1 MRKIHYEFKAEEAL
15 WTAVRSRGAGG
26 QNVNKVATAVQL
38 KFDIRA
44 SSLPEKLKERLLTLR
59 DRRLGADGVITIR
72 AENNRTQE
80 LNLAEAYRRLRELI
94 DEASEIPDFRI
105 PTKPTR
111 ASIRRVRQTKTL
123 RSEVK
128 KLRGKV
134 RDFLRKGSK
143 KGRFIEA
150 PFDLSGFRKSQADF
164 SFSVI
169 LSFRSS
175 RSGVLTDFSQLESSA
190 TSTPSSVPA
199 TIFSLSLIRV

>member
-111 ASIRRVRQTKTL
+111 ASIRRVRQDVAK
-123 RSEVK
+123 RSEETS
-128 KLRGKV
+128 GKGE
-134 RDFLRKGSK
+134 RLLKE
-143 KGRFIEA
+143 RFEKRA
-150 PFDLSGFRKSQADF
+150 LH
-164 SFSVI
+164 
-169 LSFRSS
+169 
-175 RSGVLTDFSQLESSA
+175 
-190 TSTPSSVPA
+190 
-199 TIFSLSLIRV
+199 

>member
-80 LNLAEAYRRLRELI
+80 QKGDSVFPEA
-94 DEASEIPDFRI
+94 A
-105 PTKPTR
+105 
-111 ASIRRVRQTKTL
+111 A
-123 RSEVK
+123 
-128 KLRGKV
+128 
-134 RDFLRKGSK
+134 
-143 KGRFIEA
+143 
-150 PFDLSGFRKSQADF
+150 
-164 SFSVI
+164 
-169 LSFRSS
+169 
-175 RSGVLTDFSQLESSA
+175 
-190 TSTPSSVPA
+190 
-199 TIFSLSLIRV
+199 

>member
-1 MRKIHYEFKAEEAL
+1 VRKIHYEFKAEEAL

-44 SSLPEKLKERLLTLR
+44 SSLPEKLKERLLR
-59 DRRLGADGVITIR
+59 ANGVITIR

-134 RDFLRKGSK
+134 RDF
-143 KGRFIEA
+143 
-150 PFDLSGFRKSQADF
+150 
-164 SFSVI
+164 
-169 LSFRSS
+169 
-175 RSGVLTDFSQLESSA
+175 
-190 TSTPSSVPA
+190 
-199 TIFSLSLIRV
+199 

>member
-15 WTAVRSRGAGG
+15 WTAVRSRGTGG
-26 QNVNKVATAVQL
+26 QNVNKVATAFQL

-44 SSLPEKLKERLLTLR
+44 SSLPEKLKARLLALR

-94 DEASEIPDFRI
+94 DGASEIPDFRI

-134 RDFLRKGSK
+134 RDF
-143 KGRFIEA
+143 
-150 PFDLSGFRKSQADF
+150 
-164 SFSVI
+164 
-169 LSFRSS
+169 
-175 RSGVLTDFSQLESSA
+175 
-190 TSTPSSVPA
+190 
-199 TIFSLSLIRV
+199 

>member
-38 KFDIRA
+38 KFD
-44 SSLPEKLKERLLTLR
+44 
-59 DRRLGADGVITIR
+59 IR

-134 RDFLRKGSK
+134 RDF
-143 KGRFIEA
+143 
-150 PFDLSGFRKSQADF
+150 
-164 SFSVI
+164 
-169 LSFRSS
+169 
-175 RSGVLTDFSQLESSA
+175 
-190 TSTPSSVPA
+190 
-199 TIFSLSLIRV
+199 

>member
-15 WTAVRSRGAGG
+15 WTAVRSRGADG

-134 RDFLRKGSK
+134 RDF
-143 KGRFIEA
+143 
-150 PFDLSGFRKSQADF
+150 
-164 SFSVI
+164 
-169 LSFRSS
+169 
-175 RSGVLTDFSQLESSA
+175 
-190 TSTPSSVPA
+190 
-199 TIFSLSLIRV
+199 